1 MNTALLQ
8 IRIDED
14 LKKEASN
21 LFEQLGL
28 DISSAVRMFLKR
40 AVLESGIPFNIN
52 IPKTRYK
59 AERGYKALLELGKIS
74 ELNGN
79 SNMTLDEI
87 NAEIKQAR
95 KEAEQK
101 F

>member
-40 AVLESGIPFNIN
+40 AVLESGIPFNLN
-52 IPKTRYK
+52 IPDN
-59 AERGYKALLELGKIS
+59 AGYRAMLEMQRIS

-87 NAEIKQAR
+87 NNEINEAR
-95 KEAEQK
+95 KEQN
-101 F
+101 

>member
-14 LKKEASN
+14 LKKEASS

-40 AVLESGIPFNIN
+40 AVLESGIPFNLN
-52 IPKTRYK
+52 IP
-59 AERGYKALLELGKIS
+59 
-74 ELNGN
+74 
-79 SNMTLDEI
+79 D
-87 NAEIKQAR
+87 NAENIRIKR
-95 KEAEQK
+95 EFKYDTRRN
-101 F
+101 